1 MKSAKNIAVSPLPV
15 RLATLLVV
23 LVPNIAFAQ
32 DPAPAPA
39 SEYRLPPQDILDI
52 LDAPAPASAQLSPN
66 QKWLVITERDLDY
79 TTLAELA
86 EPMLMLAG
94 TRFKQYPD
102 TRIENVGITRLTL
115 RSIDGA
121 MERILLPPGEGRID
135 SVTWVRDSSTG
146 GELAYTVIQNGAMAV
161 HLYDAATGVDR
172 RLATP
177 GLTGKID
184 ALSFTRDGSHLA
196 FTAATRDAVTLW
208 LADTRLATAQPVPGL
223 SLNHVNGGFAWT
235 RGRPPVVARALVADR
250 GAPPAAP
257 EVPTG
262 PIVQESFGRAA
273 QGRTFQD
280 LLKTP
285 HDEALFDYYFLN
297 QIVRIDEQG
306 AVTRLGEPG
315 IHATVSPSPDGEHLL
330 VRTVK
335 RPYSY
340 QVPMSLFPTSTEV
353 WSLDG
358 TVVRR
363 IHDAPLREN
372 LPSARDAVLP
382 GIRSITWRPDA
393 PATLV
398 LVEALDEGDP
408 RKEVPKRDQVS
419 LLTAPFDGEPVIFA
433 ETELRYGG
441 ILWAFPELAFVSE
454 RSARTTRTRTWVVNP
469 SNLAEPPRLLWD
481 RSSEDRYSDPG
492 TPVLTD
498 HPTELRQVPLRSADG
513 RWLYLRGA
521 GAAKEGARP
530 FLDRLDLTTLKTERL
545 WQSSPPHYENLLEV
559 LDSEATRIVFS
570 RESPTERP
578 NLWLRELPGGDAKQ
592 LTDLPDPAPWF
603 ARVKAELVRYQRP
616 DGIQLSATLY
626 LPPGY
631 DRERDG
637 ALPFFF
643 WAYPRE
649 FLTEQGASQLSGSPL
664 EFKRPA
670 RQDHLLLLA
679 LGYGVLDNPTMPI
692 VGKDGREPNDSYV
705 EQLVANARAAIDH
718 LVERGVADRNRIG
731 IGGHSY
737 GAFMTANLLAHSD
750 LFRAGIAR
758 SGAYNRTLT
767 PFGFQAEPRTYW
779 QAAETYHEMSPFT
792 HAPKVN
798 EPILLIHGMR
808 DSNSGTFPVQSERMF
823 AALKGNGG
831 NVRYVQL
838 PLEDHGY
845 GARESRRHVLW
856 EMITWLDEYVKN
868 PATPSAA
875 PDTSPRVE

>member
-1 MKSAKNIAVSPLPV
+1 MPMSNTAVLMHGL
-15 RLATLLVV
+15 LAALLVG
-23 LVPNIAFAQ
+23 LVPNPACCQ
-32 DPAPAPA
+32 SPAPSAA
-39 SEYRLPPQDILDI
+39 SEYRLPPQAILDI
-52 LDAPAPASAQLSPN
+52 LDAPAPPSAQLSPN

-115 RSIDGA
+115 RSIDGGT
-121 MERILLPPGEGRID
+121 ERILRPPGEGRIG
-135 SVTWVRDSSTG
+135 SVVWVRDSASG
-146 GELAYTVIQNGAMAV
+146 GALAYTVIQNGDMAV
-161 HLYDAATGVDR
+161 QLYDAATGADR

-177 GLTGKID
+177 GLTGKIE
-184 ALSFTRDGSHLA
+184 ALSFTRDGSYLA
-196 FTAATRDAVTLW
+196 FTAATREAVTLW
-208 LADTRLATAQPVPGL
+208 LADTRLATAQPVSGL
-223 SLNHVNGGFAWT
+223 SLNHVNGGFNWT
-235 RGRPPVVARALVADR
+235 RGRPPLVARAIVADR
-250 GAPPAAP
+250 GAPPVLP
-257 EVPTG
+257 DVPTG
-262 PIVQESFGRAA
+262 PIVQEAFGHAA

-285 HDEALFDYYFLN
+285 HDEALFEYYFRN
-297 QIVRIDEQG
+297 QIVRVDEQG
-306 AVTRLGEPG
+306 TVARLGEPG
-315 IHATVSPSPDGEHLL
+315 IHETVSPSPDCEYLL
-330 VRTVK
+330 VSTVM

-340 QVPMSLFPTSTEV
+340 QVPMGLFPTSTEV
-353 WSLDG
+353 WTRDG
-358 TVVRR
+358 KVVRR

-398 LVEALDEGDP
+398 LVEALDDGDP
-408 RKEVPKRDQVS
+408 RKEVPKRDRVS
-419 LLTAPFDGEPVIFA
+419 LLAAPFKGEPATFA

-441 ILWAFPELAFVSE
+441 VLWAFPELAFVSE
-454 RSARTTRTRTWVVNP
+454 RSARTTRTKTWVVNP
-469 SNLAEPPRLLWD
+469 SNLAEQPRLLWD

-521 GAAKEGARP
+521 GAAKDGARP
-530 FLDRLDLTTLKTERL
+530 FLDRLDLTALKTERL
-545 WQSSPPHYENLLEV
+545 WQSAPPHYENLLEV
-559 LDSEATRIVFS
+559 LDPEAKRIVFA

-578 NLWLRELPGGDAKQ
+578 NLYLRELPGGDAKQ

-603 ARVKAELVRYQRP
+603 SRVKGELVRYPRP
-616 DGIQLSATLY
+616 DGIQLNATLY

-631 DRERDG
+631 DKERDG

-664 EFKRPA
+664 QFKRPA

-692 VGKDGREPNDSYV
+692 VGKDGHEPNDTYV

-718 LVERGVADRNRIG
+718 LAERGVADRNRIG
-731 IGGHSY
+731 VGGHSY

-792 HAPKVN
+792 HAPKIN
-798 EPILLIHGMR
+798 EPLLLVHGMR

-856 EMITWLDEYVKN
+856 EMITWLDKHVKN
-868 PATPSAA
+868 PATPSGQPA
-875 PDTSPRVE
+875 T